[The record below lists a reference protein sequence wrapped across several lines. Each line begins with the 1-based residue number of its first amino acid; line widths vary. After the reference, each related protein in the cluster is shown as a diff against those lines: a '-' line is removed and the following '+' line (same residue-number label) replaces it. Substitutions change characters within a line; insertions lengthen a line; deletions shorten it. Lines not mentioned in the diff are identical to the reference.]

1 VFVTDFFAPRYS
13 QWKIFVGVLFLLLI
27 FHMAVSFFFG
37 RLPTS
42 PMLSGMAVE
51 YAEKKKL
58 GVLLVMHFLLLYLY
72 TRRQHIC
79 CSHTPLP
86 FHSSPAVFGRTETAC
101 FCQGVLRRSRAVP
114 SGKHVKTG
122 YASSLW
128 CCCHRVRPA
137 VSGAAALIVTMQK
150 PKNKPTTLFRLSSGS
165 ARFGKLP
172 RLWYR

>member
-58 GVLLVMHFLLLYLY
+58 GVLLVMHFFASLPLHQAPAYLLL
-72 TRRQHIC
+72 TH
-79 CSHTPLP
+79 P
-86 FHSSPAVFGRTETAC
+86 
-101 FCQGVLRRSRAVP
+101 
-114 SGKHVKTG
+114 
-122 YASSLW
+122 SSLSLFSCSLW
-128 CCCHRVRPA
+128 
-137 VSGAAALIVTMQK
+137 
-150 PKNKPTTLFRLSSGS
+150 KN
-165 ARFGKLP
+165 
-172 RLWYR
+172 